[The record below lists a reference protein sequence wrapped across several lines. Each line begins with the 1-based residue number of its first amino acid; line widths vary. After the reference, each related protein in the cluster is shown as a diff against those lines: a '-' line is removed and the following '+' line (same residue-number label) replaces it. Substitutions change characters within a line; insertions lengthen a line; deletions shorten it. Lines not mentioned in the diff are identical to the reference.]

1 MQRQSDCRQV
11 ERSLGKPPRN
21 ALASWE
27 KKNLGSKKP
36 LSNKK
41 FSRWRRAIGRGG
53 GRAGGGVRGRAS
65 GARGRHGCPAQASE
79 GGRGGRAQ
87 QAGDASSWVRAA
99 RIQPGPVC
107 EASLGSGRGAAP
119 AGEQRSR
126 AQRGVP
132 RDVRCRNGRMSVM
145 RCPRDAGARGK
156 KPRLTRR
163 KPAVPGVDPALP
175 APPLPQVLTVAGE
188 AGARE
193 TNPGRCGISRP
204 LLGWTLHSQH
214 LALPKRLHSV

>member
-1 MQRQSDCRQV
+1 MRTQS
-11 ERSLGKPPRN
+11 
-21 ALASWE
+21 
-27 KKNLGSKKP
+27 
-36 LSNKK
+36 
-41 FSRWRRAIGRGG
+41 SRWRRAIGRGG

-65 GARGRHGCPAQASE
+65 GARGRHRCPAQASE